1 MAASSDKDWSM
12 SGNTFDREEY
22 EGKFARLFGVTEE
35 ELINRGIDPD
45 VYAQKNIRG
54 ALKNR
59 SNWDLVLPK
68 SNQYGLLWTRWGS
81 RGFIAM
87 FIGVGFLAV
96 SKYQPLHW
104 LGISLAYAMVLVA
117 LVTYALMLK
126 YRSKYIAACRAEKV
140 SPTWRRSKTKW
151 PNT

>member
-1 MAASSDKDWSM
+1 MAASSDNDWNM
-12 SGNTFDREEY
+12 SGNTFDREEP

-35 ELINRGIDPD
+35 ELIHRGIDPD
-45 VYAQKNIRG
+45 VYAEKNIRN
-54 ALKNR
+54 ALKKR

-68 SNQYGLLWTRWGS
+68 SYQYGLLWTRWGS

-104 LGISLAYAMVLVA
+104 LGISLACAMVLVA
-117 LVTYALMLK
+117 LVAYALMLK
-126 YRSKYIAACRAEKV
+126 YRRKYVAACRAEKV
-140 SPTWRRSKTKW
+140 SPTWKRNETKW